1 LQVLQGISRQYP
13 NLFGIGS
20 NEPIEENS
28 TNSGQTFESKW
39 GWIVAINNLANNDRS
54 KWSYYEDMNIIEFL
68 NTLVFYKDKSEDDKL
83 KWQQAQRT

>member
-1 LQVLQGISRQYP
+1 MQVLQGISRQYP

-20 NEPIEENS
+20 GESGGESP
-28 TNSGQTFESKW
+28 TNSGQTFETKW
-39 GWIVAINNLANNDRS
+39 GWIVAINNLSNNDRS

-83 KWQQAQRT
+83 KWQAAQRT

>member
-1 LQVLQGISRQYP
+1 MQVLQGISRQYP
-13 NLFGIGS
+13 NRFGIGS
-20 NEPIEENS
+20 YEPTEENS

-39 GWIVAINNLANNDRS
+39 GWIVSINNLANNDRS

-83 KWQQAQRT
+83 KWQAAQRT

>member
-13 NLFGIGS
+13 NLFGVGS
-20 NEPIEENS
+20 GQSNGENEA
-28 TNSGQTFESKW
+28 NSGKNFETMW
-39 GWIVAINNLANNDRS
+39 GWIIAINNLANNDRS

-83 KWQQAQRT
+83 KWQQAKQ

>member
-1 LQVLQGISRQYP
+1 MQVLQGIGRQYP
-13 NLFGIGS
+13 NLFGAGGEQS
-20 NEPIEENS
+20 NGES
-28 TNSGQTFESKW
+28 KANSGQSFETKW

-83 KWQQAQRT
+83 KWQAAQRT